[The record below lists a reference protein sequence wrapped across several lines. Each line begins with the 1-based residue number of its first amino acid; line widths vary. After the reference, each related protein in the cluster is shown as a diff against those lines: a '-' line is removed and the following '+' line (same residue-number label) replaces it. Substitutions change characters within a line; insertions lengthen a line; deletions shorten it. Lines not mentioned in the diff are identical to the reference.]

1 MIPLALAIAMVLPVN
16 YCIERDLMLNN
27 RARSRMKLVSSALSK
42 QFLNAANHASPKV
55 VFTGSVCIRFKH
67 FDLIHAHR
75 SAAGVPCVGGLGDS
89 SSNCVKYTLDWL
101 LGFCMSLTYIHVQVC
116 ILVLY

>member
-1 MIPLALAIAMVLPVN
+1 MIPLALAIAMLLPVN
-16 YCIERDLMLNN
+16 YGIERDLMLNN

-42 QFLNAANHASPKV
+42 QFLNAANHASLRY

-75 SAAGVPCVGGLGDS
+75 SAAGSMRWGIGGLQFKLCQIHAGQGAGILYVID
-89 SSNCVKYTLDWL
+89 VHTL
-101 LGFCMSLTYIHVQVC
+101 
-116 ILVLY
+116 LY